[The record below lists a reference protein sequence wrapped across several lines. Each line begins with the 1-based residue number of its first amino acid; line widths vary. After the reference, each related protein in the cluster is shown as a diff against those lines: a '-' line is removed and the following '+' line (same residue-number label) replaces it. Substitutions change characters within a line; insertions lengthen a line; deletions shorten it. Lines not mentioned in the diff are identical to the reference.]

1 MRLGLI
7 GLGNMG
13 LHFGTRLLRAGHEV
27 VVFDLDQDPM
37 NRLHRDGAIVAESV
51 RDLAAQVPI
60 VFLSLPTPEIV
71 AKVAT
76 GADGVITETDTRIV
90 VDLSTTGPTA
100 TRLVADRLD
109 AVGKLLLG
117 APVSGGTVA
126 AENGTLTVM
135 AGGPRSAFDEVE
147 PVLAAIGRSIFYLG
161 IDPALGQTMKIIN
174 NTLCAISTL
183 ASFELLVF
191 GTKAGLNAKTMLEI
205 INVSSGRSFATQEKI
220 PQCVLNRNFPMR
232 FTTDLIHKDV
242 KLCIEEAERMGAPLW
257 LSPAAK
263 QILAFAISQ
272 GDGPRDYAHVI
283 EHFERWSNAQ
293 FGAAGPEEG

>member
-27 VVFDLDQDPM
+27 VVFDLDQDAM

-90 VDLSTTGPTA
+90 VDLSTTGPTI

-117 APVSGGTVA
+117 APVSGGTVPPA
-126 AENGTLTVM
+126 PIFLL
-135 AGGPRSAFDEVE
+135 RSSA
-147 PVLAAIGRSIFYLG
+147 
-161 IDPALGQTMKIIN
+161 
-174 NTLCAISTL
+174 
-183 ASFELLVF
+183 
-191 GTKAGLNAKTMLEI
+191 
-205 INVSSGRSFATQEKI
+205 
-220 PQCVLNRNFPMR
+220 
-232 FTTDLIHKDV
+232 
-242 KLCIEEAERMGAPLW
+242 
-257 LSPAAK
+257 PAANT
-263 QILAFAISQ
+263 A
-272 GDGPRDYAHVI
+272 
-283 EHFERWSNAQ
+283 RWPYRRRPVRGS
-293 FGAAGPEEG
+293 PSLRPDP